1 VPPEPFV
8 QSGTCDYAC
17 GVLRRPRPITES
29 WRHGLSG
36 QAFVDA
42 FLDCADGAVSLGVVP
57 PPASAHVTFTL
68 AFEELSGSIEEVRE
82 NLRSED
88 VESLQS
94 ASFRLIGSLPASGQ
108 HRRSVTL
115 SASPVQQLLSLDV
128 QHPQDL
134 ALAHDLVATV
144 HARFPRS
151 EGQQSPDLG
160 ATSDGSGPD
169 PVPGASA
176 ARLHPGLQV
185 DHYRLIRR
193 LGAGYSGEVWQVEVL
208 SPPPGVAVV
217 AGQVVAMKQYFPSVL
232 TRSSD
237 SLRIQ
242 QEFRVASELRH
253 ENLVSVYDLVLS
265 PSRTFGSFLI
275 MEYVAG
281 ESLKSKI
288 PEHGFDWKECV
299 LLGRQLCA
307 ALTEL
312 HTYGALHRDIKPAN
326 IIVLPGEA
334 LSIKLLDLGIVSLIG
349 EHGLTEASVFLGS
362 KHTSAPEQ
370 LFGDEID
377 ERADV
382 YALGATLYQCYRGKP
397 LYDEEGPVTAV
408 VRAMLENPRS
418 CEAKAGASAEELA
431 FVQFVDRCLSLDPA
445 QRPASARECQEEFE
459 RYSR

>member
-1 VPPEPFV
+1 M
-8 QSGTCDYAC
+8 S
-17 GVLRRPRPITES
+17 
-29 WRHGLSG
+29 
-36 QAFVDA
+36 
-42 FLDCADGAVSLGVVP
+42 
-57 PPASAHVTFTL
+57 L
-68 AFEELSGSIEEVRE
+68 AFEELSGSLEEVRE
-82 NLRSED
+82 NLQPED

-94 ASFRLIGSLPASGQ
+94 ASFRLSGSLPASGQ

-115 SASPVQQLLSLDV
+115 SASPIQQLVSIDV
-128 QHPQDL
+128 QHPRDTAVALDL
-134 ALAHDLVATV
+134 LATV
-144 HARFPRS
+144 HAKFPRA
-151 EGQQSPDLG
+151 ETPQAPDLG
-160 ATSDGSGPD
+160 AARDGSAPE
-169 PVPGASA
+169 PAPGGRAT
-176 ARLHPGLQV
+176 RLHAGLQV

-193 LGAGYSGEVWQVEVL
+193 LGAGYSGEVWQAEVVTA
-208 SPPPGVAVV
+208 PPGVAVV
-217 AGQVVAMKQYFPSVL
+217 PGQVVAMKQYFPVVL

-265 PSRTFGSFLI
+265 PSRTFGSFLV

-281 ESLKSKI
+281 DNLKSSI
-288 PEHGFDWKECV
+288 PAQGFDWGHCV
-299 LLGRQLCA
+299 QLGRQLCA
-307 ALTEL
+307 ALVEL
-312 HTYGALHRDIKPAN
+312 HSYGALHRDIKPAN
-326 IIVLPGEA
+326 IIVLPGDV

-349 EHGLTEASVFLGS
+349 EHGLTEDSVFLGS

-418 CEAKAGASAEELA
+418 CEAKPGAGAEEQS
-431 FVQFVDRCLSLDPA
+431 FVRFIDRCLALDPRE
-445 QRPASARECQEEFE
+445 RPASASDCLEQLEHW
-459 RYSR
+459 SR

>member
-1 VPPEPFV
+1 
-8 QSGTCDYAC
+8 
-17 GVLRRPRPITES
+17 VLRKPRPITES

-42 FLDCADGAVSLGVVP
+42 FLECATGAVSLGVVP
-57 PPASAHVTFTL
+57 PPASAHVSVSL

-82 NLRSED
+82 HLRPED
-88 VESLQS
+88 VESLQA
-94 ASFRLIGSLPASGQ
+94 ASFRLVGSLPANGQ

-115 SASPVQQLLSLDV
+115 SATPIQQIVSLDV

-144 HARFPRS
+144 HSKFPRA

-160 ATSDGSGPD
+160 ATSDTAGPD
-169 PVPGASA
+169 PVSVA
-176 ARLHPGLQV
+176 ATRLHPGLQV

-208 SPPPGVAVV
+208 SAPPGVAVV
-217 AGQVVAMKQYFPSVL
+217 AGQVAAMKQYFPSVL

-281 ESLKSKI
+281 DSLKSKI
-288 PEHGFDWKECV
+288 PEQGFPWEHCV
-299 LLGRQLCA
+299 LIGRQLCA
-307 ALTEL
+307 ALIEL
-312 HTYGALHRDIKPAN
+312 HSYGALHRDIKPAN
-326 IIVLPGEA
+326 IIVLPGET

-349 EHGLTEASVFLGS
+349 ERGLTEDSVFLGS

-382 YALGATLYQCYRGKP
+382 YAFGATLYQCYRGKP
-397 LYDEEGPVTAV
+397 LYDEQGPVTAV

-418 CEAKAGASAEELA
+418 CEAKPGASEDETR
-431 FVQFVDRCLSLDPA
+431 FVHFIDRCLAQDPA
-445 QRPASARECQEEFE
+445 KRPANARQCQEELE
-459 RYSR
+459 RFSH

>member
-1 VPPEPFV
+1 
-8 QSGTCDYAC
+8 
-17 GVLRRPRPITES
+17 VLRKPRPIAES

-42 FLDCADGAVSLGVVP
+42 FLDCAAGAVSLGVVP
-57 PPASAHVTFTL
+57 APASAHVSLSL
-68 AFEELSGSIEEVRE
+68 AFEELSGSIEEVRQ
-82 NLRSED
+82 NLQPAD
-88 VESLQS
+88 VESLQA
-94 ASFRLIGSLPASGQ
+94 ASFRLVGSLPASGQ
-108 HRRSVTL
+108 HRRSVAL
-115 SASPVQQLLSLDV
+115 SASPIQQLVSLDV

-144 HARFPRS
+144 HAKFPRA

-160 ATSDGSGPD
+160 ATIDGGGAD
-169 PVPGASA
+169 PLAGAA
-176 ARLHPGLQV
+176 PTRLHPGLQV

-208 SPPPGVAVV
+208 SAPPGVAVV
-217 AGQVVAMKQYFPSVL
+217 PGQVVAMKQYFPSVL

-281 ESLKSKI
+281 ESLKAKI
-288 PEHGFDWKECV
+288 PAQGFDWKQCV

-307 ALTEL
+307 ALTAL
-312 HTYGALHRDIKPAN
+312 HSYGALHRDIKPAN
-326 IIVLPGEA
+326 IIVLPGDA
-334 LSIKLLDLGIVSLIG
+334 LSIKLLDLGIVSLLG

-382 YALGATLYQCYRGKP
+382 YAFGATLYQCYRGKP
-397 LYDEEGPVTAV
+397 LYDEQGPVTAV

-418 CEAKAGASAEELA
+418 CEPKPGASAEEA
-431 FVQFVDRCLSLDPA
+431 SFVHFVDRCLALDPA
-445 QRPASARECQEEFE
+445 QRPANASQCQEELE
-459 RYSR
+459 RFTP